1 MANPQFGLRGFT
13 LGNSNSNLNQ
23 SLNLNLNQHD
33 KMGAMRSGFGGGG
46 FSKSIG
52 KKMKMKSLS
61 PLQFK
66 LFKLGMTK
74 SQKVGS
80 GFNNAGRY

>member
-1 MANPQFGLRGFT
+1 
-13 LGNSNSNLNQ
+13 
-23 SLNLNLNQHD
+23 
-33 KMGAMRSGFGGGG
+33 MGAMRSGFGGGG

-74 SQKVGS
+74 TSKIGS